1 MNSVIINESAA
12 ESFGWKD
19 PIGRQ
24 FRFTFYPSPITVI
37 GVVNDFHFRSLQNK
51 IEPLIITEAGGSAHF
66 ITARINSKNIQN
78 SIAYLKHEWEK
89 IFPAFPFEYHFV
101 KDMYSESYRE
111 EERLLESVATFA
123 SFAVILALLG
133 LLGLSAITALQ
144 RTKEIGIRKTLGASI
159 PNIVFLMSKEFI
171 IWIIAANIIAQP
183 VAVYFF
189 GKWLEDFPYRI
200 QMGWWIFV
208 SSGLIALSRPLK
220 RR

>member
-1 MNSVIINESAA
+1 M
-12 ESFGWKD
+12 
-19 PIGRQ
+19 
-24 FRFTFYPSPITVI
+24 
-37 GVVNDFHFRSLQNK
+37 
-51 IEPLIITEAGGSAHF
+51 
-66 ITARINSKNIQN
+66 
-78 SIAYLKHEWEK
+78 
-89 IFPAFPFEYHFV
+89 
-101 KDMYSESYRE
+101 
-111 EERLLESVATFA
+111 ATFA

-208 SSGLIALSRPLK
+208 SSGLIALLIALATVSIKAIKAALANPVESLRYE
-220 RR
+220 